1 MSTRAA
7 LDQACTD
14 LAVGKL
20 PDESG
25 RRLVV
30 QAVQTLM
37 CAASPVRDGFLRRE
51 SKAERDRLLIELARE
66 HCADLR
72 GVKSKADRIAAWA
85 RRYEG
90 SSWAR
95 ERHLTACPDRLQGR
109 PQGLVWRI
117 LKAHPDFPRDRL
129 LREIISRADV

>member
-7 LDQACTD
+7 LDQAIAD
-14 LAVGKL
+14 LTAGRL
-20 PDESG
+20 PDDEG

-30 QAVQTLM
+30 LAVQSLM
-37 CAASPVRDGFLRRE
+37 CAPSPVRDGFLRRE
-51 SKAERDRLLIELARE
+51 AKAARDRLLIELARQ
-66 HCADLR
+66 HCGDLK
-72 GVKSKADRIAAWA
+72 GVKPKADRIAAWA

-90 SSWAR
+90 SSWPR
-95 ERHLTACPDRLQGR
+95 DQHLTSCPDRLRGR

-129 LREIISRADV
+129 LREIIARADV